1 MGFELID
8 DRRSLLI
15 ERLRNAVIELA
26 HYHDDGMRT
35 NLSDYLS
42 EKFHSDYSALS
53 KLFSE
58 MTGITLEKYYIAQR
72 VERVKELLV
81 YNELSLGQIAD
92 QTQLFEHGAP
102 ERPVQKRHGHNAQRI
117 PEAERPGNAGR
128 STRYR
133 GAGDVSCREDA
144 RGASRH
150 PRPRKASEDI
160 SPHIPGSLREHGRG
174 TDGGGQG
181 RSKGN
186 TTATSPTQGQRG
198 QHRGN
203 ECNARATSAT
213 RTGQGAGY
221 PGCRSQSARRKIFP
235 NHVNHIHNFITAEAG

>member
-92 QTQLFEHGAP
+92 KLNYSSTAHLSAQFKSVTGITPANSGSGAT
-102 ERPVQKRHGHNAQRI
+102 
-117 PEAERPGNAGR
+117 GNAGR
-128 STRYR
+128 STRYK

-144 RGASRH
+144 RGASPAPPPAKGTRRYIPAH
-150 PRPRKASEDI
+150 PGILAGARTR
-160 SPHIPGSLREHGRG
+160 HGRWR
-174 TDGGGQG
+174 T
-181 RSKGN
+181 RS
-186 TTATSPTQGQRG
+186 
-198 QHRGN
+198 
-203 ECNARATSAT
+203 E
-213 RTGQGAGY
+213 
-221 PGCRSQSARRKIFP
+221 
-235 NHVNHIHNFITAEAG
+235 